1 MKTTLIVGAAN
12 ITKEIGLIKTAGA
25 KLDERIQLAGL
36 SVLSH
41 AHQHGDITVVNQLF
55 LALPKGARGK
65 ALAEW
70 LLAFGNVQKNTD
82 KASAKLA
89 PFSYAKDR
97 TAKGEEELAKVM
109 TAAAD
114 TPWYKFAP
122 EPKVV
127 DMFDFGAALARL
139 MKAAEQAESK
149 GQKIEGADLLSK
161 IRKAAI

>member
-12 ITKEIGLIKTAGA
+12 INKEIGLIKTAGA
-25 KLDERIQLAGL
+25 KLDERIQTAAM
-36 SVLSH
+36 SVISH
-41 AHQHGDITVVNQLF
+41 SHQHGDVTVVNALF
-55 LALPKGARGK
+55 LALPKGARAK

-70 LLAFGNVQKNTD
+70 LLANGNVQKNTD

-97 TAKGEEELAKVM
+97 TAGTPEALEVVLQK
-109 TAAAD
+109 AAE

-127 DMFDFGAALARL
+127 DMFDFGAALKSLMAR
-139 MKAAEQAESK
+139 AEAAESK
-149 GQKIEGADLLSK
+149 GQKIEGADLLTK
-161 IRKAAI
+161 IRMAAV

>member
-1 MKTTLIVGAAN
+1 MKTALIVGASN
-12 ITKEIGLIKTAGA
+12 ISKEIGLIKNAGA
-25 KLDERIQLAGL
+25 KLDERIQTAGL
-36 SVLSH
+36 SVISH
-41 AHQHGDITVVNQLF
+41 AHQHGDISVVNQLF

-70 LLAFGNVQKNTD
+70 LLAFGNVQKNMD

-97 TAKGEEELAKVM
+97 TAKGGEELAKVM

-127 DMFDFGAALARL
+127 DMFDFGAALKSLMARAE
-139 MKAAEQAESK
+139 AAEAK
-149 GQKIEGADLLSK
+149 GQKIEGAELLGK
-161 IRKAAI
+161 IRKAAV

>member
-1 MKTTLIVGAAN
+1 MKTALIVGASN

-25 KLDERIQLAGL
+25 KLDERIQTAGL
-36 SVLSH
+36 SVISH

-55 LALPKGARGK
+55 LALPKGARSK

-97 TAKGEEELAKVM
+97 TAKGEEELGKVM
-109 TAAAD
+109 TAATD

-127 DMFDFGAALARL
+127 DMFDFGAALKALMAR
-139 MKAAEQAESK
+139 AEAAESK

-161 IRKAAI
+161 IRKAAV